1 MKCRHQVPFR
11 RHLISFIYLPCCP
24 VIRGRDAYFH
34 LNEISNSERYFLH
47 RQLPLPPSP
56 HYLCST
62 GPSRTAISTAHLPPS
77 PPAVALTDQ
86 TRPGPHQPAW
96 PASLP
101 PAHHGPHPVGAQI
114 SCGLSCCQF
123 VKGPWSAVLSAR
135 AVLGALERGVFIH

>member
-47 RQLPLPPSP
+47 RQAPAASASLPTLSMLDGPEP
-56 HYLCST
+56 HGDLHC
-62 GPSRTAISTAHLPPS
+62 P
-77 PPAVALTDQ
+77 
-86 TRPGPHQPAW
+86 

-101 PAHHGPHPVGAQI
+101 TRRRADRSNPSRSPPAGVARFTAAGAPR
-114 SCGLSCCQF
+114 CTHLLRLKLLSVCERTM
-123 VKGPWSAVLSAR
+123 VSVLSAR
-135 AVLGALERGVFIH
+135 AVLGALETGVFIH